1 LTIGALHRAA
11 GLIIAADAPIPGLPA
26 TTASR
31 PPDLFIHLDSSA
43 PWHDL
48 PVEEFYRSEYLNA
61 DREPLVTVGR
71 TSRGFRFQYADG
83 TVVWIEKNGRQAW
96 CRSAPGA
103 ALEDTAIYLTG
114 PVLGFILRLR
124 GQLALHASA
133 VQIGGGAL
141 AIVGPHGAGKSTIA
155 AALVTRGFALIAD
168 DVLHVRGMASGWM
181 AEPYAYGLRLWPDA
195 VGLVRGPGASL
206 PRLTPT
212 WDKRVLEVDG
222 INLTAAAEPVA
233 LRAILFIED
242 AEPANEDAPFFSALG
257 AAETVVRLA
266 AHSSASHLL
275 DEAARAREFDSL
287 VDLVRNVRSVQ
298 AMTRGGKASFQ
309 AGIDRIQYWAADA
322 VTGRA
327 R

>member
-1 LTIGALHRAA
+1 LTVGALHCAA
-11 GLIIAADAPIPGLPA
+11 GLVIAADASIPGLPV

-31 PPDLFIHLDSSA
+31 PPDLFIHLDSPA

-61 DREPLVTVGR
+61 DREPMVTVGR
-71 TSRGFRFQYADG
+71 TSCGFRFQYADG
-83 TVVWIEKNGRQAW
+83 TVIWIEKAGDQAW
-96 CRSAPGA
+96 CRRAPGA
-103 ALEDTAIYLTG
+103 TLQDTAIYLTG
-114 PVLGFILRLR
+114 PVLGFILRQR
-124 GQLALHASA
+124 GHLALHASA

-141 AIVGPHGAGKSTIA
+141 AIVGPHGAGKSTTA
-155 AALVTRGFALIAD
+155 AALVTRGFSLIAD
-168 DVLHVRGMASGWM
+168 DVLHVRRTASGWV

-195 VGLVRGPGASL
+195 VSMVRGQGASL

-233 LRAILFIED
+233 VRAILFIDD
-242 AEPANEDAPFFSALG
+242 AEPANGAPSFIPLG

-275 DEAARAREFDSL
+275 DDVARAREFQAL
-287 VDLVRNVRSVQ
+287 VDLVRNIRSVQ
-298 AMTRGGKASFQ
+298 AMTRGGADSFQ
-309 AGIDRIQYWAADA
+309 AGIDSIQHWAEDA
-322 VTGRA
+322 AKPATA
-327 R
+327 